1 MDMDK
6 LYVYADF
13 NWLEKP
19 MLVGELG
26 YESIRGSQSYSF
38 KYSPE
43 WLNRHASIILS
54 EDIRNYPGV
63 QYTQPGKEIFGCFS
77 DSLPDRWGTTL
88 LKRREQTL
96 AKEEGR
102 PVRNLTSFDMIMGI
116 EDESRM
122 GGFRFSKSPDGQF
135 INTSD
140 RLSVPPIISLRELIA
155 ASHAI
160 EEAEEK
166 GLLVDQKWIYQL
178 HKPGTSLGGARPKAN
193 VIDEDGLMKMAK
205 FPSRNDTFD
214 VELWEHIA
222 HVLAKNAQIN
232 VAETR
237 VVKVGSQYHTLLSNR
252 FDRTSDG
259 RRIHYASALTM
270 LGLKDGAGSEDGYG
284 YLDIVDFIIRNC
296 TDVEKNV
303 RELYR
308 RVAFNICIGNSD
320 DHFRNHGFL
329 LTAKGWTLAPAFDLN
344 PTINRYQGIMIT
356 RDTNES
362 DLDALLKAAED
373 YFIPKT
379 EAEEIIKSVKDAL
392 KDWSKV
398 AKRLGAQER
407 DINLFSQRFITE

>member
-1 MDMDK
+1 MDK

-222 HVLAKNAQIN
+222 HVLAKNAKIN

-252 FDRTSDG
+252 FDRTNDG

-270 LGLKDGAGSEDGYG
+270 LGLKDGTGSAEIMTNAFLSSEQKNEFCDLLKPTKANNPEVVEY
-284 YLDIVDFIIRNC
+284 IEKFSIQ
-296 TDVEKNV
+296 EKNYAV
-303 RELYR
+303 SRYVSMLLAIISFAMVLVATWFSTRVDTRTFNKVEDNVILVALSTITPILTMIAIMFYR
-308 RVAFNICIGNSD
+308 GKSD
-320 DHFRNHGFL
+320 
-329 LTAKGWTLAPAFDLN
+329 K
-344 PTINRYQGIMIT
+344 
-356 RDTNES
+356 S
-362 DLDALLKAAED
+362 DQK
-373 YFIPKT
+373 
-379 EAEEIIKSVKDAL
+379 
-392 KDWSKV
+392 
-398 AKRLGAQER
+398 
-407 DINLFSQRFITE
+407 

>member
-1 MDMDK
+1 MDK

-43 WLNRHASIILS
+43 WLSRHAGIILS
-54 EDIRNYPGV
+54 EDIRNYLGV

-77 DSLPDRWGTTL
+77 DSLPDTWGTTL

-122 GGFRFSKSPDGQF
+122 GGFRFSKSLDGQF

-140 RLSVPPIISLRELIA
+140 RLSVPPIISLRELIS

-205 FPSRNDTFD
+205 FPSRNDNF
-214 VELWEHIA
+214 E
-222 HVLAKNAQIN
+222 
-232 VAETR
+232 
-237 VVKVGSQYHTLLSNR
+237 VGSQYHTLLSNR
-252 FDRTSDG
+252 FDRTRNG
-259 RRIHYASALTM
+259 ERIHYASSLTM
-270 LGLKDGAGSEDGYG
+270 LGLKDGDGSEDGYG

-392 KDWSKV
+392 KDWPKV

>member
-43 WLNRHASIILS
+43 WLSRHAGIILS
-54 EDIRNYPGV
+54 EDIRNYLGV

-178 HKPGTSLGGARPKAN
+178 HKPGTSLGGN
-193 VIDEDGLMKMAK
+193 Q
-205 FPSRNDTFD
+205 T
-214 VELWEHIA
+214 
-222 HVLAKNAQIN
+222 
-232 VAETR
+232 
-237 VVKVGSQYHTLLSNR
+237 
-252 FDRTSDG
+252 
-259 RRIHYASALTM
+259 
-270 LGLKDGAGSEDGYG
+270 
-284 YLDIVDFIIRNC
+284 
-296 TDVEKNV
+296 
-303 RELYR
+303 
-308 RVAFNICIGNSD
+308 
-320 DHFRNHGFL
+320 
-329 LTAKGWTLAPAFDLN
+329 
-344 PTINRYQGIMIT
+344 
-356 RDTNES
+356 
-362 DLDALLKAAED
+362 
-373 YFIPKT
+373 
-379 EAEEIIKSVKDAL
+379 
-392 KDWSKV
+392 
-398 AKRLGAQER
+398 
-407 DINLFSQRFITE
+407 

>member
-1 MDMDK
+1 
-6 LYVYADF
+6 
-13 NWLEKP
+13 

-43 WLNRHASIILS
+43 WLSRHAGIILS

-122 GGFRFSKSPDGQF
+122 GGFRFSKSLDGQF

-140 RLSVPPIISLRELIA
+140 RLSVPPIISLRELIS

-205 FPSRNDTFD
+205 FPSPNDNF
-214 VELWEHIA
+214 E
-222 HVLAKNAQIN
+222 
-232 VAETR
+232 
-237 VVKVGSQYHTLLSNR
+237 VGSQYHTLLSNR
-252 FDRTSDG
+252 FDRTRDG
-259 RRIHYASALTM
+259 ERIHYASSLTM
-270 LGLKDGAGSEDGYG
+270 LGLKDGDGSEDGYG

-392 KDWSKV
+392 KDWPKV
-398 AKRLGAQER
+398 AKKLGAQER

>member
-1 MDMDK
+1 MDK

-43 WLNRHASIILS
+43 WLNIYAGIILS
-54 EDIRNYPGV
+54 DDIRNYPGV

-102 PVRNLTSFDMIMGI
+102 AVRNLTSFDMIMGI

-344 PTINRYQGIMIT
+344 PTINRYQGIMIS
-356 RDTNES
+356 RDSNES

>member
-43 WLNRHASIILS
+43 WLSRHAGIILS
-54 EDIRNYPGV
+54 EDIRNYPGI

-122 GGFRFSKSPDGQF
+122 GGVRFSKSPDSQF

-166 GLLVDQKWIYQL
+166 GLLVDLKWIYQL
-178 HKPGTSLGGARPKAN
+178 HKPGTSLGGTRPKAN

-205 FPSRNDTFD
+205 FPSRNDNF
-214 VELWEHIA
+214 E
-222 HVLAKNAQIN
+222 
-232 VAETR
+232 
-237 VVKVGSQYHTLLSNR
+237 VGSQYHTLLSNR
-252 FDRTSDG
+252 FDRTRNG
-259 RRIHYASALTM
+259 ERIHYASALTM
-270 LGLKDGAGSEDGYG
+270 LGLKDGDGSEDGYG
-284 YLDIVDFIIRNC
+284 YLDIVDFIIRNF

-320 DHFRNHGFL
+320 DHFLNHGFL

-344 PTINRYQGIMIT
+344 PTVNRYQGIMIT

-392 KDWSKV
+392 KDWPKV
-398 AKRLGAQER
+398 AKRLGEQQ
-407 DINLFSQRFITE
+407 QRSRPKRVGFLYSIW